1 MSCISV
7 NATPADSSACVHA
20 PARARIQTR
29 PRTHARKCTHP
40 PHTHARTRS
49 PSDIAARQPLSCVR
63 LGHCVRCRCRG
74 PHAGG
79 GFAAHA
85 ARLKLQAELLH
96 GEAKKLLRRRELLE
110 ARALLGRADEAFR
123 CDHPAQHAAAAQ

>member
-1 MSCISV
+1 V
-7 NATPADSSACVHA
+7 
-20 PARARIQTR
+20 RAAG
-29 PRTHARKCTHP
+29 PL
-40 PHTHARTRS
+40 RS
-49 PSDIAARQPLSCVR
+49 
-63 LGHCVRCRCRG
+63 CRCHG

-85 ARLKLQAELLH
+85 AQWVKLQAELLH

-123 CDHPAQHAAAAQ
+123 CNHPAQHAAAAQ